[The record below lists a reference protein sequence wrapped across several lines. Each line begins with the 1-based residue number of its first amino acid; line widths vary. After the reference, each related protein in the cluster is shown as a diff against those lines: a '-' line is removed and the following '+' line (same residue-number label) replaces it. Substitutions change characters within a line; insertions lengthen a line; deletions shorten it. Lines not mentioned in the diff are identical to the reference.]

1 MNKRSVWVVAGLLV
15 IAMMVTMATPVMAQ
29 TEVKEKSPIYIY
41 VGEWSIPRAQWGEME
56 KSESADQSILQSAMA
71 AGTIIGY
78 GFDTNLVHQ
87 PDGPTHDDWWAATSM
102 AGILNMLDQFY
113 KAGSSSTPV
122 LSSATKHSDSI
133 DVSRYYNWKPG
144 TYKGAYTHGSTYKLK
159 ADAPNDAVDMLA
171 KSFIVPLM
179 EKMMAEGAIVEYDI
193 DTQAIHTESPGTFYL
208 FYTAPNAEGLDKVNQ
223 GLQQALKTNPLG
235 GPAFDSMVD
244 FTPHRD
250 YLSRTNA
257 TFK

>member
-1 MNKRSVWVVAGLLV
+1 MRKKLLWVVAGLLL
-15 IAMMVTMATPVMAQ
+15 IAMATPVVAQ
-29 TEVKEKSPIYIY
+29 NEVKEKSPIYIY
-41 VGEWSIPRAQWGEME
+41 VGEWSIPRAQWADME
-56 KSESADQSILQSAMA
+56 KSETADQTMLQSAMS
-71 AGTIIGY
+71 AGTIIAY
-78 GFDTNLVHQ
+78 GSDTNLVHQ
-87 PDGPTHDDWWAATSM
+87 PDGPTHDDWWVANSM

-113 KAGSSSTPV
+113 KAGSGATPV
-122 LSSATKHSDSI
+122 LISATRHADSV

-159 ADAPNDAVDMLA
+159 ADAPDDAVDLLS

-179 EKMMAEGAIVEYDI
+179 EKLMAQGAIVEYDI
-193 DTQAIHTESPGTFYL
+193 DTQAIHTEAPGSFWL
-208 FYTAPNAEGLDKVNQ
+208 FYTTPNAEGLDKVNQ
-223 GLQQALKTNPLG
+223 ALQQALKAAPLD
-235 GPAFDSMVD
+235 GPAFGSMVD

>member
-1 MNKRSVWVVAGLLV
+1 MRKKLLWVVAGLLL
-15 IAMMVTMATPVMAQ
+15 IAMATPVVAQ
-29 TEVKEKSPIYIY
+29 NEVKEKSPIYIY
-41 VGEWSIPRAQWGEME
+41 VGEWSIPRAQWADME
-56 KSESADQSILQSAMA
+56 KSETADQTMLQSAMS
-71 AGTIIGY
+71 AGTIIAY
-78 GFDTNLVHQ
+78 GSDTNLVHQ
-87 PDGPTHDDWWAATSM
+87 PDGPTHDDWWVANSM

-113 KAGSSSTPV
+113 KAGSGATPV
-122 LSSATKHSDSI
+122 LISATRHADSV

-159 ADAPNDAVDMLA
+159 ADAPDDAVDLLS

-179 EKMMAEGAIVEYDI
+179 EKLMAQGAIVEYDI
-193 DTQAIHTESPGTFYL
+193 DTQAIHTEAPGSFWL
-208 FYTAPNAEGLDKVNQ
+208 FYTTPNAEGLDKVNQ
-223 GLQQALKTNPLG
+223 ALQQALKASPLD
-235 GPAFDSMVD
+235 GPAFGSMVD

>member
-1 MNKRSVWVVAGLLV
+1 MRKKLLWVVAGLLL
-15 IAMMVTMATPVMAQ
+15 IAMATPVVAQ
-29 TEVKEKSPIYIY
+29 NEVKEKSPIYIY
-41 VGEWSIPRAQWGEME
+41 VGEWSIPRAQWADME
-56 KSESADQSILQSAMA
+56 KSETADQTMLQSAMS
-71 AGTIIGY
+71 AGTIIAY
-78 GFDTNLVHQ
+78 GSDTNLVHQ
-87 PDGPTHDDWWAATSM
+87 PDGPTHDDWWVANSM

-113 KAGSSSTPV
+113 KAGSGATSV
-122 LSSATKHSDSI
+122 LISATRHADSV

-159 ADAPNDAVDMLA
+159 ADAPDDAVDLLS

-179 EKMMAEGAIVEYDI
+179 EKLMAQGAIVEYDI
-193 DTQAIHTESPGTFYL
+193 DTQAIHTEAPGSFWL
-208 FYTAPNAEGLDKVNQ
+208 FYTTPNAEGLDKVNQ
-223 GLQQALKTNPLG
+223 ALQQALKAAPLD
-235 GPAFDSMVD
+235 GPAFGSMVD

>member
-1 MNKRSVWVVAGLLV
+1 MWAVAGLLL
-15 IAMMVTMATPVMAQ
+15 IGMATPAMAQ
-29 TEVKEKSPIYIY
+29 TEVKEKSPVYVYI
-41 VGEWSIPRAQWGEME
+41 GEWSIPRAQWGDME
-56 KSESADQSILQSAMA
+56 KSETADQAMLQSAMS
-71 AGTIIGY
+71 AGTIVGY

-87 PDGPTHDDWWAATSM
+87 ADGPTHDDWWVSTSM

-113 KAGSSSTPV
+113 KAGSSGTPV
-122 LSSATKHSDSI
+122 LTSATKHSDSI

-171 KSFIVPLM
+171 KSFLVPFM

-193 DTQAIHTESPGTFYL
+193 DTEAIHTEAPGTFLL
-208 FYTAPNAEGLDKVNQ
+208 FYMAPNAEGLDKVNQ
-223 GLQQALKTNPLG
+223 ALQQMLKASPLD
-235 GPAFDSMVD
+235 GPAFGSMVD
-244 FTPHRD
+244 FTAHRD

-257 TFK
+257 AFK